1 MRGCVNTRYKRLER
15 PPRASPP
22 PQPRVSGFTGSWQ
35 LRSAP
40 SALLLRRAGTGLPS
54 QTSLEIPATRHPP
67 PRQRLETLRGPL
79 HRGRTLLVRREPGL
93 GVSPGGRTRTAVPT
107 AASHRAAGGASAGE
121 PAQAAATW
129 SCPRDKGLLSCCARR
144 RRPPSVTETSCD
156 PTQIFAPPLPFSIF
170 ACDASLVN

>member
-1 MRGCVNTRYKRLER
+1 MHGCVNTRYKRLER

-54 QTSLEIPATRHPP
+54 QTTLEIPATRHPP

-107 AASHRAAGGASAGE
+107 AASHRAAGG
-121 PAQAAATW
+121 
-129 SCPRDKGLLSCCARR
+129 LLPESWHRR
-144 RRPPSVTETSCD
+144 RQPGRALGTRGSSPAAHVGDGHQVSQRHPVILCRFLRPPPSPFLFLPVM
-156 PTQIFAPPLPFSIF
+156 PL
-170 ACDASLVN
+170 